1 MPNLRSRGRAGRVV
15 SIRRKTS
22 WIGGVDVATFT
33 GLTFGIAALHASL
46 NAAALAL
53 RPFTVIRVR
62 GVLSV
67 QSDQEVADEEGILGM
82 GFAVV
87 SDEASAIGVSAIP
100 TPVTEQSS
108 NLWFVYEEIPWSWR
122 IVTSG
127 AGGSV
132 THQAFDSKG
141 MRKVEPGQDIVQ
153 VVENNSSAFGCEF
166 SLDSRMLV
174 KLH

>member
-1 MPNLRSRGRAGRVV
+1 
-15 SIRRKTS
+15 
-22 WIGGVDVATFT
+22 VDVATFT
-33 GLTFGIAALHASL
+33 GLTFGVAALHASL

-53 RPFTVIRVR
+53 RPFTIIRTR
-62 GVLSV
+62 GVISV
-67 QSDQEVADEEGILGM
+67 QSDQEVADEEGIFGM
-82 GFAVV
+82 GYAVV
-87 SDEASAIGVSAIP
+87 SDDASAIGITAVP
-100 TPVTEQSS
+100 TPITDQAS

-127 AGGSV
+127 AGKTV

-141 MRKVEPGQDIVQ
+141 MRKVEVGQDIVN

-166 SLDSRMLV
+166 SVDSRLLV